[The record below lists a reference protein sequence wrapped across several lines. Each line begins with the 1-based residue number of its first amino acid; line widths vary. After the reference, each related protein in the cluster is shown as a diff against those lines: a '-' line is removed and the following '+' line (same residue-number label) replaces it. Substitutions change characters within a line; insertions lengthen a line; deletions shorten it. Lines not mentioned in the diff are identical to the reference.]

1 MRQIKSNPY
10 RIIGILAG
18 TSTKE
23 EHTKVKRLKMY
34 VQADED
40 IPADYF
46 FSILGNQSRSI
57 NEIEKAAS
65 KLNLNDDRIVAAL
78 FWFYEGN
85 KVTDEPAF
93 DLLKEDDLKG
103 AVSIW
108 ENLTT
113 ASSEVTKR
121 NASAFSNLGTVYLS
135 KNKFKKGLNL
145 KLAFLESAYTE
156 TLISKVTDETF
167 KVSKT
172 DLQIKFLKTLFEEV
186 KSEKLI
192 EISELLE
199 ILTAID
205 FSAKKVFLEQ
215 FIDEPI
221 KAIEEEIINSKIKI
235 SDNRSNGSIVGWDLV
250 NNTSQNLKLIK
261 SIVGKTSI
269 KYTNTAD
276 KVANQVSV
284 CATSYFKHHKD
295 SNTDPSSHAM
305 DLFIQ
310 AKKISEGSVTKQR
323 IQENIENLEEWIENK
338 PARDKQ
344 NRITADLEKLVAI
357 LKRYDEKAET
367 INNANSLITES
378 KPLLNNIKSVLGS
391 DDDLYLKLSTR
402 VASQVLA
409 YIIEEVNHAQSNIQY
424 SFQLDKFKLVLR
436 SAIILANT
444 IKSFDLEYDFRVNR
458 FNENYKTLYDLC
470 VQLNVSTSSV
480 VSTTKPTSQPNYSPR
495 QTPKPI
501 YTPPG
506 KTNDEGSNWLGW
518 IIAVIIFFIVIKSCN
533 ASNNDYENNSNYDA
547 ATADTTAVVA
557 DTAAAYYPYSDTTA
571 SPADTAASE
580 MHAEEYS
587 SPYIGNQLENGAS
600 PLDDCFGSGY
610 YNGNATLTIKNGGSS
625 DAIICL
631 YSIGK
636 DRTIR
641 NEYVRK
647 NTTFKMSSIPQGY
660 YSIRVFYG
668 NDWNP
673 NLKNSCNTYGNFES
687 DVNFTEFDTEQFFE
701 DSSRGYTNATI
712 TLYEVPNGNAS
723 SSEINQSTF
732 FNK

>member
-1 MRQIKSNPY
+1 MQHIKFNPF

-34 VQADED
+34 VEADED
-40 IPADYF
+40 IPTDYF
-46 FSILGNQSRSI
+46 FPILGKQSRSI
-57 NEIEKAAS
+57 DEIEKAAS
-65 KLNLNDDRIVAAL
+65 KLNLNDDRIISAL
-78 FWFYEGN
+78 FWFYDGN

-93 DLLKEDDLKG
+93 DFLKEDDLKE
-103 AVSIW
+103 AVAIW
-108 ENLTT
+108 ENLIDS
-113 ASSEVTKR
+113 SSEVTKK
-121 NASAFSNLGTVYLS
+121 NASAFSNLGTAYLS
-135 KNKFKKGLNL
+135 KNKFKIGLNL
-145 KLAFLESAYTE
+145 KLVFLESDYAT

-172 DLQIKFLKTLFEEV
+172 DLQIQFLKTLFEEV
-186 KSEKLI
+186 KSEKSI
-192 EISELLE
+192 EVSELLE

-215 FIDEPI
+215 FVDEPI
-221 KAIEEEIINSKIKI
+221 KAVEEEISKTKIKI
-235 SDNRSNGSIVGWDLV
+235 SANKACGSIVGKDLIS
-250 NNTSQNLKLIK
+250 NTLQNLKLIK
-261 SIVGKTSI
+261 SIVGKTAI

-284 CATSYFKHHKD
+284 CGSSYFNHYKD
-295 SNTDPSSHAM
+295 SNTDPSDYAM

-310 AKKISEGSVTKQR
+310 AKKIAEGSVTKQR
-323 IQENIENLEEWIENK
+323 IQENIENLEEWIEDK

-344 NRITADLEKLVAI
+344 NKITADLDKLVAI

-367 INNANSLITES
+367 ISNATGLITES

-391 DDDLYLKLSTR
+391 DDELYLKLSTR
-402 VASQVLA
+402 IASQVLA
-409 YIIEEVNHAQSNIQY
+409 YIIEEVNQAQSNIQY

-444 IKSFDLEYDFRVNR
+444 IKAFDLEYSFKVNR

-470 VQLNVSTSSV
+470 LQLNVSTSSV
-480 VSTTKPTSQPNYSPR
+480 VSTTKNTSQPTYSPR
-495 QTPKPI
+495 QTPQPS
-501 YTPPG
+501 YTSPR

-518 IIAVIIFFIVIKSCN
+518 VVAVIIFFIVIKSCN
-533 ASNNDYENNSNYDA
+533 ASNNNYNNDSNYDDA
-547 ATADTTAVVA
+547 VLDTISIGADTV
-557 DTAAAYYPYSDTTA
+557 AAYYPYSDTTSLQVDTVA
-571 SPADTAASE
+571 IETPAEA
-580 MHAEEYS
+580 YS

-600 PLDDCFGSGY
+600 PLDDCFGPGY
-610 YNGNATLTIKNGGSS
+610 YNGNATLTVRNGGRS

-631 YSIGK
+631 YSISK

-641 NEYVRK
+641 NEYVQK
-647 NTTFKMSSIPQGY
+647 NSTYKMSSIPQGY
-660 YSIRVFYG
+660 YTIRVFYG

-673 NLKNSCNTYGNFES
+673 NLENSCNTYGNFES

-712 TLYEVPNGNAS
+712 TLYEVANGNAS